1 MSTFFKHPFWKS
13 LQTVLCLIFTLLE
26 FHRNSLCIHCI
37 ISLWI
42 SLFSL
47 WIGNN
52 FDKANLLKIIILGQL
67 FDLDG
72 KLKNWTSIK
81 NQYDLLESKSFQR
94 MQLVDALDTS
104 WKQFIREQS
113 TRLNKL
119 SLSDYHR
126 IKITKFI
133 LLVNFIVRNYIIF
146 SF

>member
-1 MSTFFKHPFWKS
+1 M
-13 LQTVLCLIFTLLE
+13 
-26 FHRNSLCIHCI
+26 
-37 ISLWI
+37 
-42 SLFSL
+42 
-47 WIGNN
+47 
-52 FDKANLLKIIILGQL
+52 KIIILGQL

-113 TRLNKL
+113 TRLIKL

>member
-1 MSTFFKHPFWKS
+1 M
-13 LQTVLCLIFTLLE
+13 
-26 FHRNSLCIHCI
+26 
-37 ISLWI
+37 
-42 SLFSL
+42 
-47 WIGNN
+47 
-52 FDKANLLKIIILGQL
+52 IILGQL
-67 FDLDG
+67 LYLDG

-81 NQYDLLESKSFQR
+81 NQYDLLESKSFQW

-113 TRLNKL
+113 TNLNKIG
-119 SLSDYHR
+119 LSDYHR

>member
-1 MSTFFKHPFWKS
+1 M
-13 LQTVLCLIFTLLE
+13 
-26 FHRNSLCIHCI
+26 
-37 ISLWI
+37 
-42 SLFSL
+42 
-47 WIGNN
+47 
-52 FDKANLLKIIILGQL
+52 KIIILGQL

-72 KLKNWTSIK
+72 KLKNWTPIK

-104 WKQFIREQS
+104 WEQFIREQS